1 MKLFQEFKYSPMIS
15 GDLLQIHSVFNKIK
29 RHITTSTKM
38 LDDSDNSE
46 RSETELM
53 EVISG
58 LFPVLMNSKDLIE
71 RFMNNSLQ
79 ATFEGLD
86 HPDLMNEPAV
96 KLLTVANIVSDFLEN
111 DEIISQSM
119 KRVDGYVDYYG
130 THSDKSDKDKL
141 AHLYIAA
148 INKEV
153 PIIYEDILFP
163 ALETAFPRKSAKIF
177 KIIVSLINSK
187 K

>member
-1 MKLFQEFKYSPMIS
+1 MIS

-29 RHITTSTKM
+29 RHITTSTQI
-38 LDDSDNSE
+38 LDESDDSNNSE
-46 RSETELM
+46 SELM

-58 LFPVLMNSKDLIE
+58 LFPVLMSSKDLIE

-79 ATFEGLD
+79 ATFEGLN
-86 HPDLMNEPAV
+86 HPDLLNEPSV
-96 KLLTVANIVSDFLEN
+96 KLLTAANVISDLLEN
-111 DEIISQSM
+111 NEIISQCM

-130 THSDKSDKDKL
+130 THSDKNDKDKL